1 VYRENIVIAI
11 HHHIENSYSKRWIE
25 YCEENR
31 IKYKLVDCY
40 NNNIIEDLK
49 SCDALMWH
57 WSHLDYKA
65 QLFAR
70 GFIYALEMKGFLV
83 FPNAM
88 GSIYFDDKMGQKY
101 ILESIDAPLVNS
113 YVFYDKSS
121 AIEWIDKT
129 SFPKIFK
136 LSSGA
141 GAYNVKMIRSKK
153 EAKKYIKRAFG
164 KGFLAMERYSALK
177 DRIWHFKRDKTLKS
191 FFDISRGLYRYF
203 LPNQESIDLPIEKN
217 YIYAQDFIA
226 DCDFDM
232 RIFVIG
238 DRAMSKKRFVRK
250 GDFRASGS
258 GKHSWSID
266 SIHKQCVKI
275 SFDIADKLKMPSVAF
290 DLIIDKGEAKI
301 IEICYASSIDSF
313 RGCKGYWN
321 RDLEWIKSEVIT
333 EDFMMEDMIY
343 LLEQKKSNRS

>member
-1 VYRENIVIAI
+1 MYKKNIVIAI
-11 HHHIENSYSKRWIE
+11 HHHIENSYSHKWIE
-25 YCEENR
+25 YCKKNE

-40 NNNIIEDLK
+40 SNNIIKDLK

-65 QLFAR
+65 QMFAR
-70 GFIYALEMKGFLV
+70 GFIYALEAIEFPV
-83 FPNAM
+83 FPNAIS
-88 GSIYFDDKMGQKY
+88 SIYFDDKMGQKY

-113 YVFYDKSS
+113 YLFYDKRS
-121 AIEWIDKT
+121 AIDWIDKT

-141 GAYNVKMIRSKK
+141 GAYNVKMIKTKK
-153 EAKKYIKRAFG
+153 EAIKYTKRAFG
-164 KGFLAMERYSALK
+164 KGFLAMERYSLLE

-191 FFDISRGLYRYF
+191 FLNISRGLYRYL
-203 LPNQESIDLPIEKN
+203 LPNRESVDLPIEKN

-226 DCDFDM
+226 NCDYDM

-238 DRAMSKKRFVRK
+238 DRAMSKKRFVRD

-258 GKHSWSID
+258 GKHHWDID
-266 SIHKQCVKI
+266 SIHKQCVKV
-275 SFDIADKLKMPSVAF
+275 SFDIADRLKMPSVAF
-290 DLIIDKGEAKI
+290 DLIIDESGEAKI

-313 RGCKGYWN
+313 RGCPGYWN
-321 RDLEWIKSEVIT
+321 RDLEWIKSEIIT
-333 EDFMMEDMIY
+333 EDFMMEDM
-343 LLEQKKSNRS
+343 LCSLQQKREL